1 MARLTVEAA
10 AEYVGVSRSMLDR
23 FRSAGGGPRFIKL
36 GAKVLYDTLDLDRW
50 CESKKQ
56 ESTARLV
63 TPRRGRQRNH
73 LAG

>member
-1 MARLTVEAA
+1 MARLTVQSA

-50 CESKKQ
+50 CEANKRG
-56 ESTARLV
+56 STADLPPSRV
-63 TPRRGRQRNH
+63 RAIR
-73 LAG
+73 